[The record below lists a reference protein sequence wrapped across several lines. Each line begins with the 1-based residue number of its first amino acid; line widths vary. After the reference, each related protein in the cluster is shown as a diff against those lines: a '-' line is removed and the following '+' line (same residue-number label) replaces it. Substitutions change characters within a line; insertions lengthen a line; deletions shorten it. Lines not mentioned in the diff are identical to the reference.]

1 MINSSNKLKIFISA
15 YACEPNHGSEIGVG
29 WHWVL
34 EMSKYFDLWVLTR
47 KSNKRNIENWVKNN
61 PEFNKINFLYY
72 DLPKSL
78 RFWKKGLR
86 GVRTYY
92 IIWQRLTNRIVKN
105 TMLQNDIKIYH
116 LLTYGNASYPCSKF
130 GQKQFFIWG
139 PTSAGDFIPKEYSRH
154 YTLKGRFLE
163 ILRRLTSKVLR
174 YNNGFQSRCKNAD
187 LILCK
192 TKLTYDSIPKMAK
205 ENAVL
210 FTDVAVNITEVNQYQ
225 KQEKEVNNI
234 KYLAVGS
241 LVGWRGFDILIEA
254 FSLAVK
260 SNKNISLNILGSGR
274 DKIRLQS
281 LITKLKMNSF
291 IKLQGQVSM
300 HRYYQEM
307 ADCDVAVNPCLK
319 EGAVTFS
326 FDSMSFAKPLVC
338 IDSGGHTRYFTNEYS
353 FVIARKSRK
362 EVIEKLS
369 KSFVHLF
376 DKDKRQK
383 YGLKSKEFGL
393 KYDWN
398 QKGEDIYN
406 LIKSRYNGS

>member
-34 EMSKYFDLWVLTR
+34 EPSQYFDLWVLTR
-47 KSNKRNIENWVKNN
+47 KSNKENIENWIKNN
-61 PEFNKINFLYY
+61 SEFNKINFLYY

-92 IIWQRLTNRIVKN
+92 IIWQRLTNKIIKK

-139 PTSAGDFIPKEYSRH
+139 PTSAGDIIPKDYSKH
-154 YTLKGRFLE
+154 YAFKDRLLE
-163 ILRRLTSKVLR
+163 TFRRLSTNTLR
-174 YNNGFQSRCKNAD
+174 FNIGFKNRCKNAN

-192 TKLTYDSIPKMAK
+192 TKVTHDSIPESAR

-210 FTDVAVNITEVNQYQ
+210 FTDVAVNITDVNQYK
-225 KQEKEVNNI
+225 KQEKEVNKI
-234 KYLAVGS
+234 KFLAAGS

-254 FSLAVK
+254 FSLVVK
-260 SNKNISLNILGSGR
+260 SNKNISLKILGSGK

-281 LITKLKMNSF
+281 LITKFKMNSF
-291 IKLQGQVSM
+291 IKLQGHVSM
-300 HRYYQEM
+300 QQYYQEM
-307 ADCDVAVNPCLK
+307 ANCDVAVNPCLK

-353 FVIARKSRK
+353 FVIPRKSRN
-362 EVIEKLS
+362 EVIKELS
-369 KSFVHLF
+369 KSFFQLL

-383 YGLKSKEFGL
+383 YGMKSKEFGL
-393 KYDWN
+393 KYDWR
-398 QKGEDIYN
+398 QKGEDIFN
-406 LIKSRYNGS
+406 LINSKFNGS

>member
-1 MINSSNKLKIFISA
+1 MKTKIFISA
-15 YACEPNHGSEIGVG
+15 YACEPNLGSEIGVG
-29 WHWVL
+29 WNWVL
-34 EMSKYFDLWVLTR
+34 EMSKYFNLWVLTR
-47 KSNKRNIENWVKNN
+47 KSNKENIENWLKHNS
-61 PEFNKINFLYY
+61 EFNTINFMYY

-92 IIWQRLTNRIVKN
+92 MIWQRLTNRIVKN
-105 TMLQNDIKIYH
+105 TMLENDIKIYH

-139 PTSAGDFIPKEYSRH
+139 PTSAGDFIPKEYSKH
-154 YTLKGRFLE
+154 YTLKDRFLE
-163 ILRRLTSKVLR
+163 ILRRLSSKVLR

-192 TKLTYDSIPKMAK
+192 TKLTYDHIPETYRK
-205 ENAVL
+205 NAIL
-210 FTDVAVNITEVNQYQ
+210 FTDVAVNISNFNQYQ
-225 KQEKEVNNI
+225 KQENQLNKI

-254 FSLAVK
+254 FSKSVK
-260 SNKNISLNILGSGR
+260 LNNNISLNILGKGS
-274 DKIRLQS
+274 DNQRLQK
-281 LITKLKMNSF
+281 LITKFKMDSYIFLK
-291 IKLQGQVSM
+291 GQVSIQE
-300 HRYYQEM
+300 YYQEM
-307 ADCDVAVNPCLK
+307 ANCDVAVNPCLK

-353 FVIARKSRK
+353 FVIPRKSRK
-362 EVIEKLS
+362 EVIEELS
-369 KSFVHLF
+369 KSFIYLF

-383 YGLKSKEFGL
+383 YGFKSREFGL

-398 QKGEDIYN
+398 QKGKDIFN
-406 LIKSRYNGS
+406 LIKKRYYGY

>member
-1 MINSSNKLKIFISA
+1 
-15 YACEPNHGSEIGVG
+15 
-29 WHWVL
+29 
-34 EMSKYFDLWVLTR
+34 
-47 KSNKRNIENWVKNN
+47 
-61 PEFNKINFLYY
+61 
-72 DLPKSL
+72 
-78 RFWKKGLR
+78 
-86 GVRTYY
+86 
-92 IIWQRLTNRIVKN
+92 
-105 TMLQNDIKIYH
+105 
-116 LLTYGNASYPCSKF
+116 
-130 GQKQFFIWG
+130 
-139 PTSAGDFIPKEYSRH
+139 
-154 YTLKGRFLE
+154 
-163 ILRRLTSKVLR
+163 
-174 YNNGFQSRCKNAD
+174 
-187 LILCK
+187 
-192 TKLTYDSIPKMAK
+192 
-205 ENAVL
+205 
-210 FTDVAVNITEVNQYQ
+210 
-225 KQEKEVNNI
+225 
-234 KYLAVGS
+234 
-241 LVGWRGFDILIEA
+241 
-254 FSLAVK
+254 
-260 SNKNISLNILGSGR
+260 
-274 DKIRLQS
+274 
-281 LITKLKMNSF
+281 
-291 IKLQGQVSM
+291 M